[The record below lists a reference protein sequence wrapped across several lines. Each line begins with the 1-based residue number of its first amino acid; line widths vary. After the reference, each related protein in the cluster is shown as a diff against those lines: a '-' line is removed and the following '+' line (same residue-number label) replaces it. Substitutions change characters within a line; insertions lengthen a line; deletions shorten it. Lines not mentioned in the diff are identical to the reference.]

1 MSPAQSRKQ
10 ELAIKA
16 ASVTP
21 KKKQHGISEYQRK
34 RMLAGLR
41 AYHRRRRMSLLS
53 QDYYLVMAKVRG
65 LETIDKLVNMEGVTL
80 RHIRKA

>member
-1 MSPAQSRKQ
+1 MNPAP
-10 ELAIKA
+10 
-16 ASVTP
+16 TP
-21 KKKQHGISEYQRK
+21 KKKHISEHQRK
-34 RMLAGLR
+34 RMIAGLR